1 MKNLTLPHTGI
12 AAAAADVC
20 LMSASPALAADITF
34 SYGQPGEQYKV
45 YGFDKKEASLEDRV
59 LKVTFDEPYEIPAEG
74 VYVGYSS

>member
-12 AAAAADVC
+12 AAAAAAIC

-45 YGFDKKEASLEDRV
+45 Y
-59 LKVTFDEPYEIPAEG
+59 
-74 VYVGYSS
+74 